1 MATLRDIRRRI
12 RSVESTQKI
21 TSAMKLVAAAKLRR
35 AQERIVSARP
45 YAVKMAELLS
55 SLVRRAEG
63 EAHPLLVRRPAA
75 RKRLVIITADKGLC
89 GAFNSN
95 ILRAS
100 LAFLREQGETS
111 VTLVVVGKKARDFYR
126 RRQYEIKSEMLGFFD
141 RLAYSHA
148 QELAGGLMQEYLSG
162 EVDEVHLMYNEFR
175 SVAVQRVKREQLLP
189 IESAEAVDGQ
199 GGPGGAAGPAGDYI
213 YEPSPEAIL
222 AALLPRHVTTQVY
235 RALMESVA
243 GEYGA
248 RMTAMEAAT
257 KNAKEMISVLS
268 IQYNKA
274 RQERITKELLDIVG
288 GAEALR
294 QSVEA

>member
-21 TSAMKLVAAAKLRR
+21 TRAMKLVAAAKLRR
-35 AQERIVSARP
+35 AQERIVAARP

-75 RKRLVIITADKGLC
+75 RKRLVIVTADKGLC

-111 VTLVVVGKKARDFYR
+111 ITLVVVGKKARDFYR
-126 RRQYEIKSEMLGFFD
+126 RRQWDIKSEMLGFFD

-189 IESAEAVDGQ
+189 IESTDAQEGQ
-199 GGPGGAAGPAGDYI
+199 AGGEGATGDYI

-294 QSVEA
+294 QAVEA

>member
-21 TSAMKLVAAAKLRR
+21 TRAMKLVAAAKLRR
-35 AQERIVSARP
+35 AQERLVSARP

-162 EVDEVHLMYNEFR
+162 EVDEVHLLYNEFR

-189 IESAEAVDGQ
+189 IESAEAPDGQ
-199 GGPGGAAGPAGDYI
+199 GGAEGPAGDYI

>member
-21 TSAMKLVAAAKLRR
+21 TRAMKLVAAAKLRR
-35 AQERIVSARP
+35 AQERLVSARP

-55 SLVRRAEG
+55 GLVRRAEG

-111 VTLVVVGKKARDFYR
+111 IALVVVGKKARDFYR
-126 RRQYEIKSEMLGFFD
+126 RRQWEVKSEMLGFFD

-148 QELAGGLMQEYLSG
+148 QELAGGLMQEYLGG
-162 EVDEVHLMYNEFR
+162 EVDEVHLVYNEFR

-189 IESAEAVDGQ
+189 IESAVAPE
-199 GGPGGAAGPAGDYI
+199 GPGGAEGAAGDYI

-294 QSVEA
+294 QAVEA

>member
-21 TSAMKLVAAAKLRR
+21 TRAMKLVAAAKLRR

-100 LAFLREQGETS
+100 LAFLREQGETN

-126 RRQYEIKSEMLGFFD
+126 RRRFEIKSEMLGFFD

-148 QELAGGLMQEYLSG
+148 QELAGGLMQEYLGG

-189 IESAEAVDGQ
+189 IESSDAPEGQ
-199 GGPGGAAGPAGDYI
+199 GGAEGAAGDYI

>member
-1 MATLRDIRRRI
+1 MATLQDIRRRI
-12 RSVESTQKI
+12 RSVQSTQKI
-21 TSAMKLVAAAKLRR
+21 TRAMKLVAAAKLRR
-35 AQERIVSARP
+35 AQERILAARP
-45 YAVKMAELLS
+45 YAGKMSELLGN
-55 SLVRRAEG
+55 LVSAAG
-63 EAHPLLVRRPAA
+63 SDGAPHPLLEQREGPRRQV
-75 RKRLVIITADKGLC
+75 VIITADKGLA

-95 ILRAS
+95 VIRRALEFVRQS
-100 LAFLREQGETS
+100 NVTE
-111 VTLVVVGKKARDFYR
+111 VTLVVVGRKARDFYR
-126 RRQYEIKSEMLGFFD
+126 RRQWTIKRDLIGFWD

-148 QELAGGLMQEYLSG
+148 SELADYFMQQYLDG

-175 SVAVQRVKREQLLP
+175 SVAVQQVRRVQLLP
-189 IESAEAVDGQ
+189 IEPGADLGDG
-199 GGPGGAAGPAGDYI
+199 APAGDYI
-213 YEPSPEAIL
+213 YEPSPDAIL

-235 RALMESVA
+235 RALMESAA

-248 RMTAMEAAT
+248 RMTAMESAS
-257 KNAKEMISVLS
+257 KNAREMINVLT